1 MLKSLSSWVNLQDI
15 ALKTILKSTK
25 MMQRQIL
32 DLWLKWIVLNR
43 SIRASSVKEIP
54 SSRTSL
60 LQDRFL
66 IIQFQITVSILD
78 LQSKENKRKTLS
90 KNSSSKILYLLL
102 KSLFKYLLDLT
113 LTCLKL
119 SQLNMEHLKLLNKR
133 IILQTTNNRN

>member
-15 ALKTILKSTK
+15 PLKTILKSTK

-78 LQSKENKRKTLS
+78 LQSKENKRKIRS